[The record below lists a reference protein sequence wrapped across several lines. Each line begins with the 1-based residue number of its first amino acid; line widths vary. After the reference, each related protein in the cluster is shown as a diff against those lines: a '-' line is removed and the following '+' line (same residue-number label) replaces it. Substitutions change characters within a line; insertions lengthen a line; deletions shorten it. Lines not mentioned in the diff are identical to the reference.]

1 MVDKETTRV
10 RSPRK
15 GARRKHALDATTVV
29 MERNTT
35 ESASVNQEGE
45 SKKEEKAMPERD
57 TNSGM
62 LTDVANSI
70 VSTMRDI
77 AARSI
82 DANVSFAKQMLDYQ
96 VQSTS
101 WAKDTPM
108 GAMFKSQYEL
118 NEGLIELLAG
128 VARSLWRIEKP
139 KSES

>member
-1 MVDKETTRV
+1 MDGRETTSVGRRV
-10 RSPRK
+10 RKRSAP
-15 GARRKHALDATTVV
+15 DTVAV
-29 MERNTT
+29 VEQGDTAESSSIER
-35 ESASVNQEGE
+35 EGKPE
-45 SKKEEKAMPERD
+45 KEEEAMAERD

-62 LTDVANSI
+62 LTDMANSI

-77 AARSI
+77 TARSI

-101 WAKDTPM
+101 WAKDTPI

-118 NEGLIELLAG
+118 NEGLIELFAS

-139 KSES
+139 KSEN